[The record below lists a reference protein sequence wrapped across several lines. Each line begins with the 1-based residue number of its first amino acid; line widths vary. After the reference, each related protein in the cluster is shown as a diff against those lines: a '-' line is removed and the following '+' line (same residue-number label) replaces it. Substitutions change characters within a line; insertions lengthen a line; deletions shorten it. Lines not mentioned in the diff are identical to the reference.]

1 MGLLGNS
8 KPPLMGVDIS
18 STAVKLLQLSL
29 SGGRYRVEH
38 YAVEP
43 LPPNAV
49 VEKNIVE
56 AEAVGEAIKRAV
68 ARSGARARHAA
79 AAVAGSA
86 VITKV
91 IPMQGDLDEDDL
103 ESRLTT
109 RLIVHLLWRIHQDAR
124 QFFLACEGWDDG
136 EMLPHSTLDSTVLRL
151 VNDCSI
157 ELSITCPEAQFL
169 GTPAKVPGAKVPAT
183 TTPRRPSGPQPT
195 VNASIPPGCQK
206 VVAAFNKLY
215 PSMTILELCT
225 RGKVRFGNLK
235 VGKDGACVNFGLL
248 GRCPGCN
255 YRHEV
260 CTVSDSRQA
269 AIAKVL
275 EGAMATMKAA
285 AVP

>member
-1 MGLLGNS
+1 MPG
-8 KPPLMGVDIS
+8 
-18 STAVKLLQLSL
+18 
-29 SGGRYRVEH
+29 
-38 YAVEP
+38 
-43 LPPNAV
+43 
-49 VEKNIVE
+49 
-56 AEAVGEAIKRAV
+56 
-68 ARSGARARHAA
+68 
-79 AAVAGSA
+79 
-86 VITKV
+86 
-91 IPMQGDLDEDDL
+91 
-103 ESRLTT
+103 TT
-109 RLIVHLLWRIHQDAR
+109 RA
-124 QFFLACEGWDDG
+124 G
-136 EMLPHSTLDSTVLRL
+136 
-151 VNDCSI
+151 
-157 ELSITCPEAQFL
+157 
-169 GTPAKVPGAKVPAT
+169 K
-183 TTPRRPSGPQPT
+183 PSGPQPT

-269 AIAKVL
+269 AIVKVL